1 MFGVKYAHFE
11 GGSSSNLSSIFFLF
25 VHCALVK
32 TVAKTGKCKFM
43 EFKI

>member
-1 MFGVKYAHFE
+1 MFGVKYVHFE
-11 GGSSSNLSSIFFLF
+11 GGSSSNLSSIFLF

-32 TVAKTGKCKFM
+32 TVAKTVKCKFM